1 MDALTDKHEIAW
13 AFHQQVALE
22 KIIYTADLVR
32 RKLIRNKTNKSK
44 IQMYST
50 FSFQSPPSLSGFNNS
65 PTIH

>member
-44 IQMYST
+44 I
-50 FSFQSPPSLSGFNNS
+50 
-65 PTIH
+65 